1 MVARAHFD
9 PIDEARMRRLAERVH
24 HLGAPALLHCCRE
37 LANGADL
44 ESTLRRYA
52 DLDPDFIRQLGGD
65 HFPKPVFA
73 MAGGR
78 A

>member
-1 MVARAHFD
+1 MTPRPHFD
-9 PIDEARMRRLAERVH
+9 PLAEARIRRLAERAH
-24 HLGAPALLHCCRE
+24 ALGPAPMLHLLRDVAG
-37 LANGADL
+37 GADL
-44 ESTLRRYA
+44 ERTLRRYA